1 MKWVTDAAGVCF
13 TLTFIHQAFRM
24 KIIAGIFFAIAVL
37 TCIACR
43 TKAQIN
49 YLGQKPP
56 GMTAELFAP
65 ELLGTSANEH
75 SAVAFSPD
83 GSVVLWAVMDS
94 QYRGRLFE
102 MKYENE
108 KWSKP
113 SSPAFADTTSDDYSP
128 SFSPDGKTLFFSS
141 RRKAPAGYPEGS
153 GNRIWS
159 VTKTPD
165 GWGIPEPIDTTV
177 SKSQEFGHSATQNG
191 TLYFASTPGGPN
203 LNLYSA
209 AFTNGGYR
217 QPVLLPTSINSD
229 GYEDGPYIAPDE
241 SYLIFESGREG
252 ADGSLDLFIV
262 FKNNDGQWGTPL
274 NMGPKINT
282 EHYER
287 FARVSPDGKFLFFAS
302 DRNKAPGKI
311 GYDMY
316 WIDAKIIDE
325 LRQK

>member
-1 MKWVTDAAGVCF
+1 M
-13 TLTFIHQAFRM
+13 R
-24 KIIAGIFFAIAVL
+24 IIAEILFAL
-37 TCIACR
+37 TLLLSVACG
-43 TKAQIN
+43 TKPVEIN

-65 ELLGTSANEH
+65 EILGTRANEH

-83 GSVVLWAVMDS
+83 GRVVLWAVMDS

-102 MKYENE
+102 MKYEKE
-108 KWSKP
+108 SWSKS

-141 RRKAPAGYPEGS
+141 RRKAPEGYPEGT

-159 VTKTPD
+159 VAKTPD

-177 SKSQEFGHSATQNG
+177 SKSQEFGHSVTKSG
-191 TLYFASTPGGPN
+191 TLYFASTPGGPD
-203 LNLYSA
+203 LNIYRA
-209 AFTNGGYR
+209 EFTNGGYTE
-217 QPVLLPTSINSD
+217 PVLLPIGINSE

-252 ADGSLDLFIV
+252 VDGSLDLFIV
-262 FKNNDGQWGTPL
+262 FKNNDGQWGTPV

-282 EHYER
+282 DSYER
-287 FARVSPDGKFLFFAS
+287 FARVSPDGQYLFFAS
-302 DRNKAPGKI
+302 DRNKAQRRI
-311 GYDMY
+311 GYDIY

-325 LRQK
+325 LRQNE